1 MGVEKI
7 SERYVVYIRPGES
20 MTEAVAQHRERT
32 GYGGMCFL
40 VFLRPSLPA
49 NK

>member
-20 MTEAVAQHRERT
+20 MMEAVAQHRERT

-40 VFLRPSLPA
+40 VFLKPSLSA

>member
-7 SERYVVYIRPGES
+7 SERYVVYIRPGEF

-40 VFLRPSLPA
+40 VFLKPSFPA
-49 NK
+49 YR